1 MLDLLAALN
10 NSKIVWGV
18 TMLFLN
24 MGAKYVMADL
34 GKVHERVLANEIAKK
49 IIVFSMF
56 FVATRDIITAFVL
69 MVFYVLIVDGVMHE
83 SRNFTMVESSSVDVG
98 YDDYV
103 KAKNVV
109 ANYETPRAQ
118 GNQVSQSADAY
129 EQYINH
135 LYKVRNNT

>member
-1 MLDLLAALN
+1 MLELLAALN
-10 NSKIVWGV
+10 NSKVVWGV

-83 SRNFTMVESSSVDVG
+83 SRNFTMVNTPSQTPEVT
-98 YDDYV
+98 YDDYL
-103 KAKNVV
+103 KAKNLV
-109 ANYETPRAQ
+109 ATYETKKEHVP
-118 GNQVSQSADAY
+118 DDTY
-129 EQYINH
+129 ELYINQ